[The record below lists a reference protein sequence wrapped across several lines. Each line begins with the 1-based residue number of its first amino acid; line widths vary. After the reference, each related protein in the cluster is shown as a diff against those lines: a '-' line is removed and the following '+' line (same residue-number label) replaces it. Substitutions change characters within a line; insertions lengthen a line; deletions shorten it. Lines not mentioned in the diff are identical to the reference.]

1 MISNWEKA
9 YNKSNRNGQLFSLRR
24 LNNPETTN
32 PCDPVPEN
40 NVQYRKH
47 HYDKYMVDG
56 KRVLSK
62 MPLSIFQEHVV
73 GHFDIGFKKLILYGQ
88 VERRHLQLFKNQVGI
103 C

>member
-56 KRVLSK
+56 VTITISVLKSK
-62 MPLSIFQEHVV
+62 ETCQ
-73 GHFDIGFKKLILYGQ
+73 
-88 VERRHLQLFKNQVGI
+88 